1 MKGFYNSIRLK
12 KEVLGFFYKNTRF
25 IFMSLS
31 LVLGVLAG
39 TLAFKSG
46 FFSDGSLYSNLFY
59 SFVSSRTKLSAFG
72 IFLNSFAGN
81 LIFLLVSF
89 CCGLFLFGKPLSFAV
104 PFFKGVG
111 LGCICSS
118 AYSVMGIEGMAFC
131 TLIILPG
138 AFVFS
143 CVLLYC
149 CLSAGQFSSELY
161 NRCFSDGS
169 EDFKP
174 KFKKYCIGFIKYISI
189 TVFGSLIDCLTVS
202 LFSGAFSL

>member
-46 FFSDGSLYSNLFY
+46 FFSDGSLYSNLFS

-118 AYSVMGIEGMAFC
+118 AYSVHPDHFTRSICLFLRA
-131 TLIILPG
+131 
-138 AFVFS
+138 S
-143 CVLLYC
+143 LL
-149 CLSAGQFSSELY
+149 LSECGTIFLRAVQPL
-161 NRCFSDGS
+161 
-169 EDFKP
+169 
-174 KFKKYCIGFIKYISI
+174 
-189 TVFGSLIDCLTVS
+189 
-202 LFSGAFSL
+202 LFRRVGGL

>member
-46 FFSDGSLYSNLFY
+46 FFSDGSLYSNLFS

-81 LIFLLVSF
+81 LIFLF
-89 CCGLFLFGKPLSFAV
+89 
-104 PFFKGVG
+104 
-111 LGCICSS
+111 
-118 AYSVMGIEGMAFC
+118 
-131 TLIILPG
+131 
-138 AFVFS
+138 FS